1 MLKKAGIVVA
11 AATAS
16 LLAVSPLAF
25 ATGHDHPQPRP
36 VNVNNTN
43 VEEGNLQNDCRF
55 GQSGPE
61 IEQNAAQGSG
71 LLGILN
77 PVIAAAAPVTAQ
89 LQALNCNNINVSDLI
104 DSDSNNTTRTE
115 TNTEFDHSFDTFSR
129 R

>member
-11 AATAS
+11 TAAAG

-25 ATGHDHPQPRP
+25 ATGDHHSQPHP

-55 GQSGPE
+55 GQDGAEVRQTAS
-61 IEQNAAQGSG
+61 QGSS
-71 LLGILN
+71 LLGVLD
-77 PVIAAAAPVTAQ
+77 PVIALAAPVTTQ
-89 LQALNCNNINVSDLI
+89 LQALNCNNINISDVI
-104 DSDSNNTTRTE
+104 DSNSNNDFSSESSTE
-115 TNTEFDHSFDTFSR
+115 VDDSFNRSSR